1 MNRKTFPAWIFTYL
15 LLPAL
20 FLAFAS
26 RLAAAEK
33 PIDVLLIS
41 ANESGGQTGLAGL
54 GQSGWLPFKA
64 ACAAQGVNVHI
75 LGEGNSEYSEL
86 TPELFKKFQV
96 IALGGSP
103 HTYNVDQSKIDEGNA
118 FLRRI
123 DDYHKAGGGLIFVP
137 FGHDADP
144 VFWTESFGKMYDA
157 QALREKL
164 YDPRHVIGVNPL
176 YRSERCDYFW
186 TNNITAHPVTS
197 GVRGLLLPRHGDYD
211 ASGTVPMVFGKEWL
225 TLIRGANTTRTIGY
239 SPLGT
244 PPEGDYRID
253 IKGTYSEAPE
263 VVGVR
268 DGSEGEGRMMVF
280 PFHPAHTWANFNSWV
295 LNDAMM
301 LNGYDQSPSDGMKLF
316 INACRWLAEPANK
329 AGLGGYVP
337 PPAKT
342 HAEVTALD
350 WSKAAYQPNSWSGMG
365 LWFNCR
371 TEEDVQM
378 TDLVTP
384 NARDFKGILG
394 ARTSYGDG
402 NGTVADYVAAAKKLG
417 LSFII
422 FLDDVNKLDAAG
434 YAKLI
439 ADCKA
444 NTTADFLAVPGY
456 LFRDTLGVQYYVFN
470 TALYPKPYQFTAD
483 GRIKAPSD
491 ILLPGNNYAS
501 GGIADLGPQKVDP
514 YFLLSYFTIAPYV
527 YDDGKL
533 TYDGLD
539 TYKNLQGRLHHHPP
553 VSLTIVHS
561 PAELADTV
569 ANAHITVYHAE
580 DMSLLTGRLG
590 PHKLWNPD
598 PVYITSGPAI
608 TRWGTLNPIGEP
620 FAPGRQRVRFAL
632 EAHSDA
638 GIADVQIIEART
650 GKLFRHFKPGN
661 AKDFACTIDEMHKDQ
676 WYLIPVVTDAN
687 GRTALGPTIE
697 TFQDGS
703 RLNGYMD
710 NVDSS
715 LSNMGWDDKHQF
727 LKQWGG
733 WLPEPFHAGGYYTG
747 DMPGNPFAD
756 ELVYHGV
763 DGSSIGSGHCELDPR
778 VEMQGVTEPKIAA
791 YSFENWLAS
800 YDDAVGKYAGH
811 NQFLSGPLSKLP
823 GCNWTCF
830 ASIPQPMEYVDI
842 AGREETV
849 RARYHAPLAAN
860 INEVDVTFKKDCTLD
875 RVMLAHTFNRVEDGP
890 MYVTGKDQGGEW
902 SALDAGGRNAY
913 SRTGALGA
921 GDYVFLGSDYSGAP
935 AVINM
940 GDTPINYSYS
950 GTHLETFIDGKK
962 QEMKAGDKITAR
974 FMMINKPRAGQNNS
988 DWIKKFISDYAIGGG
1003 TPGYTYSVSQGKLSG
1018 VNYSLNLA
1026 PENGGAALTV
1036 KKYDLPHNLL
1046 LKVSGM
1052 PTNAIA
1058 GRYDASHKQLLML
1071 PVYENTATTS
1081 INTTLGDTTLYVG
1094 ELFHCDDDQVL
1105 LSCVQDGADKLQLE
1119 VHNPSA
1125 DAKTVKLSAV
1135 PGFAPL
1141 TSLDKSVAV
1150 PAYSSV
1156 KLTLPA
1162 PAGTLVDAA
1171 YKGD

>member
-1 MNRKTFPAWIFTYL
+1 MAAL
-15 LLPAL
+15 LMP
-20 FLAFAS
+20 LAICLRAGGEEAS
-26 RLAAAEK
+26 GGK

-54 GQSGWLPFKA
+54 AQSGWAKFKA
-64 ACAAQGVNVHI
+64 ACAAQGVNVYI
-75 LGEGNSEYSEL
+75 LGEGNSDFKDL
-86 TPELFKKFQV
+86 TSELFKKFQV

-103 HTYNVDQSKIDEGNA
+103 HTYNVDQGKIDEGNA

-157 QALREKL
+157 KALREKL
-164 YDPRHVIGVNPL
+164 YDPHHVIGVNPL
-176 YRSERCDYFW
+176 YRVERCDYFW

-211 ASGTVPMVFGKEWL
+211 ASGTVPMVFGKEWV
-225 TLIRGANTTRTIGY
+225 TLIRGADTTQTIGY
-239 SPLGT
+239 SPLSG
-244 PPEGDYRID
+244 PPEGDYRPD
-253 IKGTYSEAPE
+253 IKGTYGKAPE

-268 DGSEGEGRMMVF
+268 DGRKGEGRMMVF

-301 LNGYDQSPSDGMKLF
+301 LNGYDGSPSDGMKLF
-316 INACRWLAEPANK
+316 INACRWLSEPAGK

-350 WSKAAYQPNSWSGMG
+350 WSKEAYPANSWSMG
-365 LWFNCR
+365 TWFNCR
-371 TEEDVQM
+371 TQEDVPM
-378 TDLVTP
+378 SELVTP
-384 NARDFKGILG
+384 NGRDFKGILG

-402 NGTVADYVAAAKKLG
+402 SGTVAEYAAAAKKLG
-417 LSFII
+417 ISFIV
-422 FLDDVNKLDAAG
+422 FLDDVNKLDAAR

-444 NTTADFLAVPGY
+444 ATTADFQAVPGY

-470 TALYPKPYQFTAD
+470 TALFPKPYQFAPD

-533 TYDGLD
+533 TYDGLA

-561 PAELADTV
+561 PGELADTV

-590 PHKLWNPD
+590 PHKIWNPD
-598 PVYITSGPAI
+598 PVYITSGPTI
-608 TRWGTLNPIGEP
+608 TRWGTLNPIGQP
-620 FAPGRQRVRFAL
+620 FAAGRQRVRFAL

-661 AKDFACTIDEMHKDQ
+661 KKDFACTIDEMHKDQ

-703 RLNGYMD
+703 RLSGYMD

-715 LSNMGWDDKHQF
+715 LSNMGWDDNHQF

-733 WLPEPFHAGGYYTG
+733 WLPEPFHAGGYSTG

-763 DGSSIGSGHCELDPR
+763 DGSSIGCGHCSVDPQ
-778 VEMQGVTEPKIAA
+778 VEMEGVTEPKIGA
-791 YSFENWLAS
+791 YSFENWLS
-800 YDDAVGKYAGH
+800 SFDDVVGKFAGH
-811 NQFLSGPLSKLP
+811 NQFLKDPMSKLP
-823 GCNWTCF
+823 GCNWSCF
-830 ASIPQPMEYVDI
+830 TSVPQPMEYVDV

-860 INEVDVTFKKDCTLD
+860 INEVDVTFKKDCTLT
-875 RVMLAHTFNRVEDGP
+875 RINLAHTFNRVEDGP
-890 MYVTGKDQGGEW
+890 MYVTGKDQNGEW
-902 SALDAGGRNAY
+902 SELDDGKDGSF
-913 SRTGALGA
+913 SRTGVLGA
-921 GDYVFLGSDYSGAP
+921 GDYVYLGSDYSGAP
-935 AVINM
+935 AVINI
-940 GDTPINYSYS
+940 GETPLSYSY
-950 GTHLETFIDGKK
+950 GGQAVNVYYDGQKRA
-962 QEMKAGDKITAR
+962 MKAGDKISVR
-974 FMMINKPRAGQNNS
+974 FMIVNKPRDGQNKS
-988 DWIKKFISDYAIGGG
+988 DWIKKFIADYAIGGG
-1003 TPGYTYSVSQGKLSG
+1003 KPGYDYTVSQGKVSG
-1018 VNYSLNLA
+1018 VNYSMNLD
-1026 PENGGAALTV
+1026 PENGGAAVEV
-1036 KKYDLPHNLL
+1036 KKYNLPHNLL
-1046 LKVSGM
+1046 VKVGKMS
-1052 PTNAIA
+1052 PNAIA
-1058 GRYDASHKQLLML
+1058 GRYDAERKQLLML

-1081 INTTLGDTTLYVG
+1081 INTTLGDTRLYIG
-1094 ELFHCDDDQVL
+1094 ELFHCSDDGIM
-1105 LSCVQDGADKLQLE
+1105 LSCAQDGNDKLLLE
-1119 VHNPSA
+1119 VHNPEN
-1125 DAKTVKLSAV
+1125 DAKTVSLSAV

-1141 TSLDKSVAV
+1141 AGLDKTVTI
-1150 PAYSSV
+1150 PPCSSV
-1156 KLTLPA
+1156 KLTLPIA
-1162 PAGTLVDAA
+1162 AGTIVDGE